1 MLSIIVAK
9 AKNNTIGKDN
19 KLLWNIPDDLKRFK
33 ELTTNHNIIMGRK
46 TFESIGRILPNRK
59 HIVFSQNPDFKV
71 NNENVE
77 IVHSMLQIQQ
87 YIEDE
92 NERLLFDTGYS
103 DAFIRNAQ
111 AMNIDL
117 SAISTLILSH
127 GHNDHTG
134 GIKYLMNQYPD
145 CNCKI
150 VAHPDV
156 FKKRIYNELH
166 IGSPLTE
173 KDVKKGDELTFDQ
186 AARQSK

>member
-92 NERLLFDTGYS
+92 NENFVIGG
-103 DAFIRNAQ
+103 
-111 AMNIDL
+111 AM
-117 SAISTLILSH
+117 
-127 GHNDHTG
+127 
-134 GIKYLMNQYPD
+134 
-145 CNCKI
+145 
-150 VAHPDV
+150 
-156 FKKRIYNELH
+156 IYNLLM
-166 IGSPLTE
+166 PYVTKMYVTE
-173 KDVKKGDELTFDQ
+173 IDKEFEGDTFFPRINSDIWEEIS
-186 AARQSK
+186 REEGPEDSKNNFKYEYVTYKRK